1 MKFIVLA
8 LLCVVA
14 YAAAQAEPEAI
25 EEYHGSPR
33 FRRDDGKGSVS
44 ATVTKPLGG
53 PERNPSLDIDYKQRI
68 HDKNGW
74 NADAY
79 GGASFRPGQST
90 QPHAGVSFNRDFK
103 NGYIGGFGQA
113 QRQPGGRIR
122 PEFGVQ
128 GGFRFRRDA
137 NDVESEEMGY

>member
-14 YAAAQAEPEAI
+14 YVAAELEAV

-33 FRRDDGKGSVS
+33 FRRQDKGSISVT
-44 ATVTKPLGG
+44 ATKPLSG
-53 PERNPSLDIDYKQRI
+53 PERRPSLDIDYNQRI

-74 NADAY
+74 KADAF

-90 QPHAGVSFNRDFK
+90 QPHAGINFERNFR
-103 NGYIGGFGQA
+103 NGGFVGGFGQA